1 MDIWDLI
8 VEDSRRRDIIR
19 QIIKDII
26 TIYKSETEGEFYLP
40 DEVDD
45 TKDFYIFSD
54 TGAKVKVELII
65 QENPNQ
71 ETFKLDASYYR
82 RENIIEVIIDYNPEK
97 KEKLI
102 YDLIGQLNELIAHE
116 IRHVDQKHKGTYNLE
131 IDEPEDPYEYYTQ
144 PHELDAQYF
153 GFKRMSKMTKKPME
167 VLVRQWF
174 ENNYDLH
181 QLEDQQKEDV
191 INKILNFRK

>member
-26 TIYKSETEGEFYLP
+26 TIYKSEEEGEYYLP
-40 DEVDD
+40 DEVDENR
-45 TKDFYIFSD
+45 DFYIFSD
-54 TGAKVKVELII
+54 TGAKVIVELTI
-65 QENPNQ
+65 QENPNR
-71 ETFKLDASYYR
+71 ETFKIDASYYR

-97 KEKLI
+97 KEKII

-116 IRHVDQKHKGTYNLE
+116 IRHVDQKHKGIYNLE

-181 QLEDQQKEDV
+181 QLEGHQKEDV

>member
-26 TIYKSETEGEFYLP
+26 TIYKSEDEGEYYLP
-40 DEVDD
+40 DEVDENR
-45 TKDFYIFSD
+45 DFYIFSD
-54 TGAKVKVELII
+54 TGAKVKVELTI
-65 QENPNQ
+65 QENPNR
-71 ETFKLDASYYR
+71 ETFKIDASYYR

-97 KEKLI
+97 KEKII

-116 IRHVDQKHKGTYNLE
+116 IRHVDQKHKGIYNLE

-181 QLEDQQKEDV
+181 QLEGQQKEDV

>member
-26 TIYKSETEGEFYLP
+26 TIYKSEEEGEYYLP
-40 DEVDD
+40 DEVDENR
-45 TKDFYIFSD
+45 DFYIFSD
-54 TGAKVKVELII
+54 TGAKVRVELTI
-65 QENPNQ
+65 QENPNR
-71 ETFKLDASYYR
+71 ETFKIDASYYR

-97 KEKLI
+97 KEKII

-116 IRHVDQKHKGTYNLE
+116 IRHVDQKHKGIYNLE

-181 QLEDQQKEDV
+181 QLEGQQKEDV

>member
-1 MDIWDLI
+1 MYIWDLI

-26 TIYKSETEGEFYLP
+26 TIYKSEEEGEYYLP
-40 DEVDD
+40 DEVDENR
-45 TKDFYIFSD
+45 DFYIFSD
-54 TGAKVKVELII
+54 TGAKVRVELTI
-65 QENPNQ
+65 QENPNR
-71 ETFKLDASYYR
+71 ETFKIDASYYR

-97 KEKLI
+97 KEKII

-116 IRHVDQKHKGTYNLE
+116 IRHVDQKHKGIYNLE

-181 QLEDQQKEDV
+181 QLEGQQKEDV

>member
-26 TIYKSETEGEFYLP
+26 TIYKSEDEGEYYLP
-40 DEVDD
+40 DEVDENR
-45 TKDFYIFSD
+45 DFYIFSD
-54 TGAKVKVELII
+54 TGAKVIVELTI
-65 QENPNQ
+65 QENPNR
-71 ETFKLDASYYR
+71 ETFKIDASYYR

-97 KEKLI
+97 KEKII

-116 IRHVDQKHKGTYNLE
+116 IRHVDQKHKGIYNLE

-181 QLEDQQKEDV
+181 QLEGHQKEDV

>member
-26 TIYKSETEGEFYLP
+26 TIYKSEEEGEYYLP
-40 DEVDD
+40 DEVDENRN
-45 TKDFYIFSD
+45 FYIFSD
-54 TGAKVKVELII
+54 TGAKVKVELTI
-65 QENPNQ
+65 QENPNR
-71 ETFKLDASYYR
+71 ETFKIDASYYR

-97 KEKLI
+97 KEKII

-116 IRHVDQKHKGTYNLE
+116 IRHVDQKHKGIYNLE

-181 QLEDQQKEDV
+181 QLEGQQKEDV

>member
-26 TIYKSETEGEFYLP
+26 TIYKSEEEGEYYLP
-40 DEVDD
+40 DEVDENR
-45 TKDFYIFSD
+45 DFYIFSD
-54 TGAKVKVELII
+54 TGAKVKVELTI
-65 QENPNQ
+65 QENPNR
-71 ETFKLDASYYR
+71 ETFKIDASYYR

-97 KEKLI
+97 KEKII

-116 IRHVDQKHKGTYNLE
+116 IRHVDQKHKGIYNLE

-181 QLEDQQKEDV
+181 QLEGHQKEDV

>member
-26 TIYKSETEGEFYLP
+26 TIYKSEDEGEYYLP
-40 DEVDD
+40 DEVDENR
-45 TKDFYIFSD
+45 DFYIFSD
-54 TGAKVKVELII
+54 TGAKVRVELTI
-65 QENPNQ
+65 QENPNR
-71 ETFKLDASYYR
+71 ETFKIDASYYR

-97 KEKLI
+97 KEKII

-116 IRHVDQKHKGTYNLE
+116 IRHVDQKHKGIYNLE

-181 QLEDQQKEDV
+181 QLEGQQKEDV